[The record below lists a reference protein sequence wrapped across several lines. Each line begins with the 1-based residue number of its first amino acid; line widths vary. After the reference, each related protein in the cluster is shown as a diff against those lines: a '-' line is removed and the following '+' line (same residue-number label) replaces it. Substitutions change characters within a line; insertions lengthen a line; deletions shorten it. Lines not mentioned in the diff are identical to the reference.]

1 MSKIF
6 VYKVSELKQH
16 KKKKICSLVQ
26 RKNYSKN
33 MNNLINLY
41 GKLTKAKKA
50 KRKLSK
56 IQT

>member
-16 KKKKICSLVQ
+16 KKKICSLVQ